1 MGTSGGDQAVLDP
14 RDLVDGSVLEEPTA
28 WFHRLLDTAPVWR
41 VPGRDLVVVS
51 SFDTVTEAVRRPD
64 DFSSNIRSV
73 IYRDDDGWPA
83 LVSLGFDDG
92 ASSIDVLATADPPMH
107 KGHRSMVLHELI
119 AAKVAALRPTIEALA
134 RARVADAVAAGSF
147 DAMAAI
153 ANPIPIR
160 VVSRLVGFVDDDPDD
175 LLAAAFDSTALLAAT
190 QPVEVALE
198 AMARAAAILDWIGAE
213 VDRAIA
219 DGADGILDLAAQAV
233 RAGELD
239 RDSAVVMMHTLLSA
253 GGESTTSL
261 LGNAM
266 WALANDRPLQDR
278 LRADRELLPAF
289 LEEVLRLD
297 SPFRYHL
304 RYARQATVLDGVE
317 VPAGAVV
324 VLLWAAANRDP
335 RRFEDPDDLRLDRA
349 FPRDHVGFGRGIHLC
364 VGAPL
369 ARLEAEIVLGALIDA
384 TTSIEPGDL
393 PPERVNSLMIR
404 RFETLPLTIV
414 P

>member
-1 MGTSGGDQAVLDP
+1 MSSGDQLVLDP
-14 RDLVDGSVLEEPTA
+14 RQLVDPVVLDEPTA
-28 WFHRLLDTAPVWR
+28 FLHRLLDQAPVWR

-51 SFDTVTEAVRRPD
+51 SFEAVTEAVRRPD

-73 IYRDDDGWPA
+73 IYRDGDGWPD
-83 LVSLGFDDG
+83 LVSLGFDAG

-119 AAKVAALRPTIEALA
+119 AAKVAALRPTIEELA
-134 RARVADAVAAGSF
+134 NDRVADAVAAGSF

-160 VVSRLVGFVDDDPDD
+160 VVSRLVGFVDDDPDG

-278 LRADRELLPAF
+278 LRAEPDLLLPAF
-289 LEEVLRLD
+289 IEEVLRLD

-304 RYARQATVLDGVE
+304 RFARRATSLGGVE

-335 RRFEDPDDLRLDRA
+335 QQFDDPDVVRLDRA

-369 ARLEAEIVLGALIDA
+369 ARLEAEIVLGALLDA
-384 TTSIEPGDL
+384 TTSIEPGAE
-393 PPERVNSLMIR
+393 PAERVNSLMIR